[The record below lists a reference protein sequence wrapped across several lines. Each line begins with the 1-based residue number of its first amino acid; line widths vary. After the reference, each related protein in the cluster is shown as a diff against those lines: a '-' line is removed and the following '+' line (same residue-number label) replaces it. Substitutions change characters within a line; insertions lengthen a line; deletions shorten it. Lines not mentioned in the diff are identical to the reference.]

1 MTEFAHRTLAELH
14 EGLEVIRRSPR
25 GAGRIEMIVS
35 RPAAGERVFHETAE
49 LSLETGLVGDNWKV
63 RGSSKTPDKSA
74 HPEMQITLM
83 NLRAIDL
90 IAGAPGRRA
99 LAGDQF
105 YLDLDLSLEHLPAGS
120 RLALG
125 DAIIEITEPPH
136 LGCVKFAGRFGNDAL
151 KFVNTLEAR
160 ALRLRGAHAKVV
172 KAGTVRKGEMAR
184 VVNSGEAVA

>member
-1 MTEFAHRTLAELH
+1 MTEAAHKSLGELQA
-14 EGLEVIRRSPR
+14 GLETIRRSPR
-25 GAGRIEMIVS
+25 GEGKIELIMS
-35 RPAAGERVFHETAE
+35 RPAPGERAFHDAAE
-49 LSLETGLVGDNWKV
+49 LSLESGLIGDNWKL
-63 RGSSKTPDKSA
+63 RGSAKTPDKAA
-74 HPEMQITLM
+74 HPEMQITFI

-105 YLDLDLSLEHLPAGS
+105 CVDLDLSIEHLPPGN

-125 DAIIEITEPPH
+125 SAVIEITEPPH

-151 KFVNTLEAR
+151 KFVHTPEGR

-172 KAGTVRKGEMAR
+172 KAGAVKRGELVR
-184 VVNSGEAVA
+184 VVDSGDAVA